1 MAGGKGAGGQVVED
15 DVREQMGTLL
25 RSSTC
30 SSNGGVVSRPAQKET
45 GEQRGGNR
53 KTRSEA
59 TANNPGGRLRGCR

>member
-1 MAGGKGAGGQVVED
+1 MSGGKGARGQVVED
-15 DVREQMGTLL
+15 DVREQTLL

-53 KTRSEA
+53 KTGSEA